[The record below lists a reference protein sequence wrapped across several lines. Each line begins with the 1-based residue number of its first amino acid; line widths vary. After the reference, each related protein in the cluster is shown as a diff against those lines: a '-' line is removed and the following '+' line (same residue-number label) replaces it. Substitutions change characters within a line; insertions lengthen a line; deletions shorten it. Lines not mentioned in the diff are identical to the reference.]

1 MADKKISQLT
11 ALAASSVAPSTDVLA
26 IVDSSATETKK
37 ITAKDVVDGAL
48 NAGTANGVLYL
59 NGSKEATSGSG
70 LTYNGSTLATT
81 GALTVD
87 GNATLGNASTDT
99 VTVNGYMGVGGAGS
113 AGIGIYTRNTA
124 LTGASQI
131 GVQSTI
137 TASNAAT
144 STYGFL
150 SAYSTAASAFTV
162 TNAFGYRANN
172 LTLGAGSSVTN
183 LYGLYIADQTSGTNN
198 YGIASLVSSGSNKWN
213 IYASGTANNYFAGN
227 VGIGTS
233 PSGPLDVVSSSGAVG
248 QYIRGRSSDN
258 TGSLYFTSNSSVA
271 TEYGY
276 VQGRST
282 DLRIQGFNNGLIL
295 QPSSGNVGIGTS
307 SPSYKLDVSKG
318 SSGTAARFTASSDN
332 GRGLSFTSSD
342 NGIFLGAIWTRDVA
356 SGSGI
361 HAWSINSSEKMR
373 LDSSGNLGIG
383 TSSPGTKLQVNG
395 GVQFGGVGTD
405 GYVQFLRSSDGGAVS
420 SMAFI
425 SASTEVKLNNA
436 LSGPMTFYTNNTER
450 MRLDSSGNLGL
461 GVTPSASTIP
471 QFEGGSNLLLTGRGN
486 AYLSN
491 NATFNG
497 GWKYIATAVAAQYNI
512 SGAEHRWF
520 NAPSGTAGTAISFS
534 QAMTLDASGNL
545 LVGKSVTTF
554 NTAGFLYEAGAAV
567 EVTRSGNRVM
577 RLNRTTNDGSIL
589 EFNKDGTTVGTIGV
603 ATGPVAYMVFNNT
616 ATDNVA
622 ALKGASGAIL
632 PSTITGADKDGT
644 MNLGSSGARFENLY
658 LSGGAY
664 LGGTAA
670 ANLLD
675 DYEEGTW
682 TPTYSPQS
690 SAFTS
695 ITYDAAVYGK
705 YVKVGAVVH
714 IQGIIRTDAISGG
727 SGAVY
732 IGGMPFTADNYGVMS
747 IGYTNSFAGDNPG
760 GLYTAT
766 SSTDIIIRYRTAAN
780 SALDNLLD
788 VTDLNTGGNSNYIIF
803 SGTYMTTQ

>member
-461 GVTPSASTIP
+461 GVTPSASTLP
-471 QFEGGSNLLLTGRGN
+471 QFEGSSNLLLVGRGN
-486 AYLSN
+486 TYISN
-491 NATFNG
+491 NATFNSSF
-497 GWKYIATAVAAQYNI
+497 KYIVNGEAGQYNI
-512 SGAEHRWF
+512 SGTEHRW
-520 NAPSGTAGTAISFS
+520 NTAASGTAGNAITFT

-545 LVGKSVTTF
+545 LVGTTSAVQF
-554 NTAGFLYEAGAAV
+554 NTSTVTGWNVNNAGQSAQAASSAAV
-567 EVTRSGNRVM
+567 AYFNR
-577 RLNRTTNDGSIL
+577 LTD
-589 EFNKDGTTVGTIGV
+589 DGTIVSLRQAGV
-603 ATGPVAYMVFNNT
+603 
-616 ATDNVA
+616 
-622 ALKGASGAIL
+622 
-632 PSTITGADKDGT
+632 
-644 MNLGSSGARFENLY
+644 
-658 LSGGAY
+658 
-664 LGGTAA
+664 
-670 ANLLD
+670 
-675 DYEEGTW
+675 EEGT
-682 TPTYSPQS
+682 
-690 SAFTS
+690 
-695 ITYDAAVYGK
+695 
-705 YVKVGAVVH
+705 
-714 IQGIIRTDAISGG
+714 ISVSGTLVSYNGG
-727 SGAVY
+727 NLSRWSQ
-732 IGGMPFTADNYGVMS
+732 TADNTRIPLLKGTVMS
-747 IGYTNSFAGDNPG
+747 NLDQMAVWVNPETGEPEENEQLNCMKVSDVEGDVNVAGVFVNWDNDDGVFTNDMNVAMTGDVIIRIAQGVTVQRGDLLMSAGDG
-760 GLYTAT
+760 TAKPQGD
-766 SSTDIIIRYRTAAN
+766 DIIRGKTIAK
-780 SALDNLLD
+780 
-788 VTDLNTGGNSNYIIF
+788 VTSTHVTC
-803 SGTYMTTQ
+803 TYDDGSYCVPCVVMAC